1 MLNSICAVTLTEVFK
16 IQNLGGLK
24 REQHYARMCA
34 ESLLVKNCDV
44 LNKNISIYN
53 VKMIK
58 YNLLFDALYR
68 FASAK
73 HDVISF

>member
-1 MLNSICAVTLTEVFK
+1 MLK
-16 IQNLGGLK
+16 IQNQEGLK
-24 REQHYARMCA
+24 KEQRYGRICA
-34 ESLLVKNCDV
+34 ERLLVKNCDV

-68 FASAK
+68 FAST
-73 HDVISF
+73 